1 MPFNKKRENWLSE
14 IQTQELPGKMKKKKK
29 KGKTHGLWRYTHRVP
44 SKCKNHVKKH
54 HEKYL
59 YIFPYFC

>member
-29 KGKTHGLWRYTHRVP
+29 KEKPMDYGDIHTEYQVNVKTM
-44 SKCKNHVKKH
+44 
-54 HEKYL
+54 
-59 YIFPYFC
+59 

>member
-29 KGKTHGLWRYTHRVP
+29 EKPMDYGDIHTEYQVNVKTM
-44 SKCKNHVKKH
+44 
-54 HEKYL
+54 
-59 YIFPYFC
+59 